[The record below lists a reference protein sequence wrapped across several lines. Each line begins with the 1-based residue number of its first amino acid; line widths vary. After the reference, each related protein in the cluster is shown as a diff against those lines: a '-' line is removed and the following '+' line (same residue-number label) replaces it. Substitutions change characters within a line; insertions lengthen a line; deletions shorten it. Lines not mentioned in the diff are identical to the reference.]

1 MKKMK
6 INKNKLKVGY
16 IFEDW
21 EGYKI
26 ITSINKKYGEVFVHK
41 LEEEGDRYEIEKDGG
56 IEVYID

>member
-1 MKKMK
+1 MK

-26 ITSINKKYGEVFVHK
+26 ITSINLKYGEVFVHK
-41 LEEEGDRYEIEKDGG
+41 LEVDGNRYKIERDGS
-56 IEVYID
+56 IKV

>member
-1 MKKMK
+1 MK
-6 INKNKLKVGY
+6 INKSKLKVGY

-41 LEEEGDRYEIEKDGG
+41 LEVDGDRYEIEKDGSIKVD
-56 IEVYID
+56 IE

>member
-6 INKNKLKVGY
+6 IDKNDLKVGY
-16 IFEDW
+16 VFEDW

-26 ITSINKKYGEVFVHK
+26 ITSINLEYGEVFVHK

>member
-6 INKNKLKVGY
+6 ITKNKLKVGY
-16 IFEDW
+16 VFEDW
-21 EGYKI
+21 EGHKI

-41 LEEEGDRYEIEKDGG
+41 LEEDGDRYEIEKDGG

>member
-6 INKNKLKVGY
+6 IDKSKLKVGY

-41 LEEEGDRYEIEKDGG
+41 LEEDGDRYEIEKDGSIKVD
-56 IEVYID
+56 IE

>member
-6 INKNKLKVGY
+6 IDKNKLKVGY

-26 ITSINKKYGEVFVHK
+26 ITSINLEYGEVFVHK
-41 LEEEGDRYEIEKDGG
+41 LVVDGDRYEIEKDGG
-56 IEVYID
+56 IEVDIE